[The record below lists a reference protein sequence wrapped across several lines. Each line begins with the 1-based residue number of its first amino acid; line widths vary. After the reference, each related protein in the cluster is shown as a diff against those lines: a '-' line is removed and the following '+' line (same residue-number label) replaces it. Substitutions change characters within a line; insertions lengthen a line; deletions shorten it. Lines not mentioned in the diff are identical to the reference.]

1 MSRSHG
7 TELQMFRG
15 RDKLR
20 SRTQKRIEGKTCI
33 VGLSYTEKAI
43 EVKKLEEFIDRENVG
58 VSFLKKWIKGGM
70 TLGDMRDKC
79 HGCHW
84 KTTFKFCLCSYF
96 IVLPCSVFLH
106 T

>member
-58 VSFLKKWIKGGM
+58 VSFLKKMDKGRYDFRRHERQVPWM
-70 TLGDMRDKC
+70 PLEDN
-79 HGCHW
+79 
-84 KTTFKFCLCSYF
+84 F
-96 IVLPCSVFLH
+96 
-106 T
+106 